1 LLLQNNGPFTQ
12 EQANW
17 LNLLLPTLTEAQR
30 MWLSGYLAG
39 AGAVQGGPLPAFAA
53 LAGSAP
59 WAQVPAAAFAAG
71 AGTREAATAAT
82 GLAPGPAAPAPA
94 EAAGAV
100 PGKPAEAPAGT
111 NGAASGTATREA
123 TVLFGSQSGNSQKLA
138 KKFAAKLE
146 ERGYKVALSAMN
158 AFKTNELKNVR
169 NLFVIVS
176 THGEG
181 DPPDNARSFY
191 DFLHGKRAPRLDGVR
206 FSVLALGDSSYEF
219 FCKTGKDFDKR
230 LEELGG
236 VRLAPRVDC
245 DVDFEQPAA
254 AWMESVLKA
263 LEEAAAG
270 EASAGAEQAARQQA
284 NGVAATAGSP
294 QVMNG
299 VAASAAIPQPA
310 GSVAAS
316 AGVPQA
322 VQGLAV
328 SAVPYPALAGTAP
341 ALGFV
346 PFFPIWGPAPGYAV
360 IPGWGTYPGWAA
372 YPAAFP
378 GVVPGLA
385 PYPAPNA
392 VPGNG
397 LANGAASAG
406 PGAGAAPFAAAAGIA
421 PFAAPATAPA
431 AAAEPSY
438 SRDNPFYAEVIEN
451 LNLNGRGS
459 DRETRH
465 VELSLAG
472 SGLQYEPGDCLAVIP
487 ENRPELVDELIREAG
502 WRAEEPVPVD
512 DSGAEAP
519 LREALLK
526 QFEITVLTRPLL
538 EKVAETFGAG
548 GVRELL
554 APGKEQELRDYL
566 RGRDLLDLIRDHG
579 LKGVPARELVKLLR
593 RIPARKYSIAS
604 SLKAYPDE
612 AHLTVRVVRYHAH
625 GRDRY
630 GVCTT
635 YLAERAQPGDTVPV
649 YVHHNPNFK
658 LPADPDAPIV
668 MIGPGT
674 GVAPFRAFLQEREAT
689 GASGKTWLFYGDRHF
704 RTDFLYQTEWQRWL
718 KDGVLTRMDVAF
730 SRDTERKVY
739 VQHRMLE
746 QSRELFRW
754 LDDGAYVYVCGD
766 EKNMAPDVHAAL
778 LAVLQKEG
786 GLSEEAARERLD
798 EWQRQNRYQRDVY

>member
-1 LLLQNNGPFTQ
+1 LVLQTNGPFTQ

-30 MWLSGYLAG
+30 IWLSGYLAG
-39 AGAVQGGPLPAFAA
+39 AGAAQGGPLLAFAA
-53 LAGSAP
+53 MAGGAP
-59 WAQVPAAAFAAG
+59 WTQAPVGALAAS
-71 AGTREAATAAT
+71 AGTREAATAAI
-82 GLAPGPAAPAPA
+82 GLAQGPAVPAPA
-94 EAAGAV
+94 RAAA
-100 PGKPAEAPAGT
+100 ASEAPAGVS
-111 NGAASGTATREA
+111 GAAASPAPREA

-138 KKFAAKLE
+138 KKLAAKLE

-158 AFKTNELKNVR
+158 AFKPNELKNVR
-169 NLFVIVS
+169 NLFIVIS

-206 FSVLALGDSSYEF
+206 FSVLALGDSSYEL
-219 FCKTGKDFDKR
+219 FCKTGKDFDQR

-254 AWMESVLKA
+254 AWMESALKA
-263 LEEAAAG
+263 LDEATAG
-270 EASAGAEQAARQQA
+270 EASAGMAQEARQQTD
-284 NGVAATAGSP
+284 GVAAPAGSP
-294 QVMNG
+294 RAVNG
-299 VAASAAIPQPA
+299 AAASVSIPHPA
-310 GSVAAS
+310 GSV
-316 AGVPQA
+316 PQA
-322 VQGLAV
+322 FPGFAH
-328 SAVPYPALAGTAP
+328 VPYPALAGTTP

-346 PFFPIWGPAPGYAV
+346 PVFPVWGPAPGYAV
-360 IPGWGTYPGWAA
+360 IPGWGAYPGWAA

-378 GVVPGLA
+378 GAVPGVVPGA
-385 PYPAPNA
+385 
-392 VPGNG
+392 G
-397 LANGAASAG
+397 LANGAASAE
-406 PGAGAAPFAAAAGIA
+406 PAAVASPFAASATGI
-421 PFAAPATAPA
+421 AAPAAPA
-431 AAAEPSY
+431 AAPAPSAEPAY
-438 SRDNPFYAEVIEN
+438 SRSNPFHAEVIEN

>member
-1 LLLQNNGPFTQ
+1 MLLPNNGPFTQ

-30 MWLSGYLAG
+30 IWLSGYLAG
-39 AGAVQGGPLPAFAA
+39 AGAVQGVPLPAVAA
-53 LAGSAP
+53 LAGGAP
-59 WAQVPAAAFAAG
+59 WPHPPVTGAGEAASAVTGPASATAMPSPAGASAAAEVPAVA
-71 AGTREAATAAT
+71 
-82 GLAPGPAAPAPA
+82 
-94 EAAGAV
+94 
-100 PGKPAEAPAGT
+100 K
-111 NGAASGTATREA
+111 GAASGAAPREA

-138 KKFAAKLE
+138 KQLAAKLE

-169 NLFVIVS
+169 NLFIVVS

-219 FCKTGKDFDKR
+219 FCKTGKDFDER

-254 AWMESVLKA
+254 AWMESALKA

-270 EASAGAEQAARQQA
+270 EAPAGEEQEARRPA
-284 NGVAATAGSP
+284 NGAAPAAASLA
-294 QVMNG
+294 VNG
-299 VAASAAIPQPA
+299 AAASAASLQAAYSAAASSAIPQPA
-310 GSVAAS
+310 GAAQ
-316 AGVPQA
+316 QA
-322 VQGLAV
+322 VQGFAP
-328 SAVPYPALAGTAP
+328 SAAPVPAPALAGTAP

-346 PFFPIWGPAPGYAV
+346 PVFSVWGPAPGYAV
-360 IPGWGTYPGWAA
+360 IPGWGAYPGWAA

-378 GVVPGLA
+378 GAAPGMVPGIG
-385 PYPAPNA
+385 P
-392 VPGNG
+392 
-397 LANGAASAG
+397 ANGAASAG
-406 PGAGAAPFAAAAGIA
+406 PAAVVSPFAAAAAGIA
-421 PFAAPATAPA
+421 APAAPAATPA
-431 AAAEPSY
+431 ASAEPAW
-438 SRDNPFYAEVIEN
+438 SRSNPFHAEVIEN

-487 ENRPELVDELIREAG
+487 GNRPELVDELIREAG
-502 WRAEEPVPVD
+502 WRAEEPVPAD
-512 DSGAEAP
+512 ENGAEVP
-519 LREALLK
+519 LRDALLK

-538 EKVAETFGAG
+538 EKVAEAFGAV

-554 APGKEQELRDYL
+554 APGKERELKEYL
-566 RGRDLLDLIRDHG
+566 QGRDLLDLIRDHG
-579 LKGVPARELVKLLR
+579 LKGVPAGELVKLLR
-593 RIPARKYSIAS
+593 KIPARKYSIAS

-630 GVCTT
+630 GVCST

-689 GASGKTWLFYGDRHF
+689 GAGGKTWLFYGDRHF

-754 LDDGAYVYVCGD
+754 LENGAYVYVCGD

-798 EWQRQNRYQRDVY
+798 ELQRQNRYQRDVY